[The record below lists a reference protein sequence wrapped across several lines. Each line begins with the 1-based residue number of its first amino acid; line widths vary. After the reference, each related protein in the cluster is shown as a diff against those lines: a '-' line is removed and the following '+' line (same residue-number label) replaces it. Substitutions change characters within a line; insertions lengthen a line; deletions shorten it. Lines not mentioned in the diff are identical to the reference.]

1 MSSQAECIPV
11 AAPWLMVQPLVIQVE
26 RRDDRMLFAVDWM
39 AAERTVYLD
48 GRDHPSADEAFVQ
61 GHSVGRWEG
70 NTLVVDTT
78 NFAEGIYAGIATG
91 ARKHLVERFSLTND
105 GRSVDY
111 SFTWRDPQYLAEP
124 MTGTYRWN
132 YRPDLKPSDVECD
145 LVLASRYVR
154 EAR

>member
-1 MSSQAECIPV
+1 
-11 AAPWLMVQPLVIQVE
+11 
-26 RRDDRMLFAVDWM
+26 MLFAVDWM
-39 AAERTVYLD
+39 AAERTSVYLD